1 MVPHEITID
10 ATTLRS
16 AAIMAQNETVYART
30 IKGHKGDAVLPRVL
44 FIEEKPEGEHT

>member
-30 IKGHKGDAVLPRVL
+30 IKGHTGDSICPRVL
-44 FIEEKPEGEHT
+44 FVEQRPEGTRK